1 MKKEKQYEEE
11 YVKLNGVSHYLLHY
25 RSKKE
30 DPVILFIHGGP
41 GTTEAMMAYLVEE
54 YEERNYNIVYYDQR
68 GTGKTYLKNR
78 KAKPNTELLKQDLL
92 EIVLYL
98 KKRYQKEKIGI
109 LGHSWGSVLG
119 SMFALEHPE
128 HTLCYMGCGQVIDFI
143 ENETVGY
150 RKVKQAIEEAGNA
163 KDKRQLKK
171 IGTYPPATFDMDS
184 FRKMG
189 QMRKLQEKYHL
200 AAGVDKNMLRI
211 IKNSPIMGIKD
222 MWPLMIGM
230 MFNLQLMKEL
240 MSFDL
245 KNVGTEYRVPIY
257 YILGENDGQTPME
270 ISSRYFNEIKA
281 PEKELYL
288 IERAGHI
295 AMLDNMVD
303 YRKALC
309 EIISKVV
316 GGSLGREHQDG

>member
-1 MKKEKQYEEE
+1 M
-11 YVKLNGVSHYLLHY
+11 LHY

-30 DPVILFIHGGP
+30 EPVILFIHGGP

-54 YEERNYNIVYYDQR
+54 YEERNYNIVYYDQW

-78 KAKPNTELLKQDLL
+78 KAKPNTELLKDDLL

-98 KKRYQKEKIGI
+98 KQRYQKEKIGI

-128 HTLCYMGCGQVIDFI
+128 HTLCYIGCGQVIDFI

-150 RKVKQAIEEAGNA
+150 LKVKEAIEDAGSI
-163 KDKRQLKK
+163 KDKKKLEK
-171 IGTYPPATFDMDS
+171 IGNYPSHQFDMES

-189 QMRKLQEKYHL
+189 QVRKLQEKYHL
-200 AAGVDKNMLRI
+200 AAGVDKNMLQI

-222 MWPLMIGM
+222 MWPLMVGM
-230 MFNLQLMKEL
+230 MFNLQLMEEL

-245 KNVGTEYRVPIY
+245 KTIGQKYEVPVY
-257 YILGENDGQTPME
+257 YILGENDQQTPIE
-270 ISSRYFNEIKA
+270 ISMRYYNEIKA
-281 PEKELYL
+281 PDKGLYL
-288 IERAGHI
+288 IKNAGHI
-295 AMLDNMVD
+295 TMLDNMTD

-309 EIISKVV
+309 DVIKKVA
-316 GGSLGREHQDG
+316 G

>member
-30 DPVILFIHGGP
+30 EPVILFIHGGP

-78 KAKPNTELLKQDLL
+78 KAKPNTELLKEDLL

-98 KKRYQKEKIGI
+98 KQRYQKEKIVI

-128 HTLCYMGCGQVIDFI
+128 HTLCYIGCGQVIDFI

-150 RKVKQAIEEAGNA
+150 LKVKEAIEDAGSI
-163 KDKRQLKK
+163 KDKKKLEK
-171 IGTYPPATFDMDS
+171 IGNYPSHQFDMES

-189 QMRKLQEKYHL
+189 QVRKLQEKYHL
-200 AAGVDKNMLRI
+200 AAGVDKNMLQI

-222 MWPLMIGM
+222 MWPLMVGM
-230 MFNLQLMKEL
+230 MFNLQLMEEL

-245 KNVGTEYRVPIY
+245 KTIGQKYEVPVY
-257 YILGENDGQTPME
+257 YILGENDQQTPIE
-270 ISSRYFNEIKA
+270 ISMRYYNEIKA
-281 PEKELYL
+281 PDKGLYL
-288 IERAGHI
+288 IKNAGHI
-295 AMLDNMVD
+295 TMLDNMTD

-309 EIISKVV
+309 DVIKKVA
-316 GGSLGREHQDG
+316 G

>member
-11 YVKLNGVSHYLLHY
+11 YVQLNGVSHYLLHY
-25 RSKKE
+25 RSKKA

-54 YEERNYNIVYYDQR
+54 YEERNYNIIYYDQR

-78 KAKPNTELLKQDLL
+78 KAKLNIELLKQDLF
-92 EIVLYL
+92 EMVLYL
-98 KKRYQKEKIGI
+98 KNSYQKDKIGI

-128 HTLCYMGCGQVIDFI
+128 HTLCYIGCGQVVNLF
-143 ENETVGY
+143 ENETMGY
-150 RKVKQAIEEAGNA
+150 CKLKEAIEEAGNA
-163 KDKRQLKK
+163 KDKKKLEK
-171 IGTYPPATFDMDS
+171 IGTYPSTTFDMTS

-211 IKNSPIMGIKD
+211 IKDSPIMGIKD

-230 MFNLQLMKEL
+230 MFNMPLMKDL
-240 MSFDL
+240 MAFDL
-245 KNVGTEYRVPIY
+245 KAEGQKYEVPIY
-257 YILGENDGQTPME
+257 YILGENDQQTPIE
-270 ISSRYFNEIKA
+270 ISMRYYNEIVA
-281 PEKELYL
+281 PDKELYL
-288 IERAGHI
+288 IEKAGHI
-295 AMLDNMVD
+295 TMLDNMVA

-309 EIISKVV
+309 EIIKKIR
-316 GGSLGREHQDG
+316 LQ

>member
-11 YVKLNGVSHYLLHY
+11 YVQINGVSHYLLHY
-25 RSKKE
+25 RAKKE
-30 DPVILFIHGGP
+30 DPVILFIHGGS

-68 GTGKTYLKNR
+68 GTGKTYLKTRN
-78 KAKPNTELLKQDLL
+78 AKPNTELLKQDLL

-119 SMFALEHPE
+119 SVFALEHPE
-128 HTLCYMGCGQVIDFI
+128 HTLCYIGCGQVVNLF

-150 RKVKQAIEEAGNA
+150 RKLQEAIEQAGSV
-163 KDKRQLKK
+163 KDKKKLEK
-171 IGTYPPATFDMDS
+171 IGNYPSATFDMES

-189 QMRKLQEKYHL
+189 QVRKLQEKYHL
-200 AAGVDKNMLRI
+200 AAGVDKKMLRI

-222 MWPLMIGM
+222 MWPLMVGM
-230 MFNLQLMKEL
+230 MFNMQLMKEL

-245 KNVGTEYRVPIY
+245 KTVGQEYEVPIY
-257 YILGENDGQTPME
+257 YILGENDQQTPIE
-270 ISSRYFNEIKA
+270 ISMRYFNEIKA
-281 PEKELYL
+281 PNKQLFL
-288 IERAGHI
+288 IKKAGHI
-295 AMLDNMVD
+295 TMLDNMAD
-303 YRKALC
+303 YRKAVC
-309 EIISKVV
+309 EIMNRI
-316 GGSLGREHQDG
+316 GC

>member
-11 YVKLNGVSHYLLHY
+11 YVELNGVVHYLLHY
-25 RSKKE
+25 RLKKE
-30 DPVILFIHGGP
+30 EPVILFIHGGP
-41 GTTEAMMAYLVEE
+41 GTTESMMAYLVEE

-68 GTGKTYLKNR
+68 GAGKTYLKNR
-78 KAKPNTELLKQDLL
+78 KAKPNTELLKEDLL

-98 KKRYQKEKIGI
+98 KQRYQKEKIGI

-128 HTLCYMGCGQVIDFI
+128 HTLCYIGCGQVVNLF

-150 RKVKQAIEEAGNA
+150 RKLKDAIEDAGSE
-163 KDKRQLKK
+163 KDKKKLEK
-171 IGTYPPATFDMDS
+171 IGNYPLHQFDMES

-189 QMRKLQEKYHL
+189 QVRKLQEKYHL

-230 MFNLQLMKEL
+230 MFNFQLMKEL
-240 MSFDL
+240 MVFDL
-245 KNVGTEYRVPIY
+245 KTIGQKYEVPVY
-257 YILGENDGQTPME
+257 YILGENDQQTPIE
-270 ISSRYFNEIKA
+270 ISVRYFNEIEA
-281 PEKELYL
+281 PDKKMYL
-288 IERAGHI
+288 IDKAGHI
-295 AMLDNMVD
+295 TMLDNMVD
-303 YRKALC
+303 YRSALC
-309 EIISKVV
+309 DVIKKAA
-316 GGSLGREHQDG
+316 G